1 MIFKI
6 HIVHGVINVEYTSGF
21 PCVCVFIY
29 SLFFS
34 LSLSLPL
41 INATHLQCVA
51 DQHSLPVRHS
61 FAPSSPSKPRL
72 PLPLPPSPPSDEAN
86 YDTVQYEFHKRT
98 NTLPDSK
105 GKGGRIGSSF
115 IRSPSP
121 KAEKRSLIRKRSGS
135 FDSHHNL
142 STKNQ

>member
-1 MIFKI
+1 MLSTPLAFL
-6 HIVHGVINVEYTSGF
+6 
-21 PCVCVFIY
+21 VCACSFI
-29 SLFFS
+29 LFCS
-34 LSLSLPL
+34 PSLSLPPL
-41 INATHLQCVA
+41 INTTHLQCVA

-72 PLPLPPSPPSDEAN
+72 PLPLPPSPPPDEAN